1 MRKFMRKLLEI
12 NYEKIIRKLSENDR
26 KFMRKFLENYERIYI
41 KNHLNSSSKNIIWLL
56 NSLFSL
62 EISL

>member
-1 MRKFMRKLLEI
+1 MRKLLEI